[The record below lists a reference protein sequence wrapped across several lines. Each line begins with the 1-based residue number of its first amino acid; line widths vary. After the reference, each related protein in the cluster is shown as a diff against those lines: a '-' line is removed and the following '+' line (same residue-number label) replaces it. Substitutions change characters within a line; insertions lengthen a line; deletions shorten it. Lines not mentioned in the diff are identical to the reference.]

1 MIGSHAGSIVVEY
14 FLIFF
19 IVVQCLILKIVGLY
33 DQSTADVECMR
44 MALIRNIINCDNSC
58 E

>member
-1 MIGSHAGSIVVEY
+1 MVEY